1 MTTADQ
7 PPQQSSSTGANR
19 PPPESATS
27 RLGRRRLLAV
37 TGSTIGSTMAGCISI
52 GQNESTAPL
61 HTGNWH
67 SFGNGPRNTNR
78 VSGGTP
84 KPQSYEVLTPA
95 GWIYTHPVVHDG
107 IVYFA
112 TDREVVALGTAG
124 TEQWTHQLEHDVSGA
139 PCLDPD
145 RRRLY
150 VPTQITGS
158 ADDVSQRAMVSV
170 LSLSEGDLLD
180 TYRLGTEKTY
190 GTTVVDGDIFVRS
203 DSACLRLAPDGS
215 ERWRQPLEPL
225 VYDEYNL
232 GDSTATQIVPAV
244 EGDGV
249 YIPDRNAIVKLDRE
263 SGDERFRIPV
273 DTAYAAPTVD
283 DDGIIQTGWQ
293 ETVGI
298 TPSGDVRWRRDLQSR
313 AAAAASDNEIYVI
326 SSDLHCLTADT
337 GETKWQTHLPSE
349 GTAAPVVTD
358 GSVLVVSGDVRT
370 FRRDTD
376 GILSGDRKQWE
387 YSEVHANDYASP
399 VVAAGR
405 IFVSGPFGL
414 LALNPE
420 GDQ

>member
-1 MTTADQ
+1 
-7 PPQQSSSTGANR
+7 
-19 PPPESATS
+19 
-27 RLGRRRLLAV
+27 
-37 TGSTIGSTMAGCISI
+37 
-52 GQNESTAPL
+52 
-61 HTGNWH
+61 
-67 SFGNGPRNTNR
+67 
-78 VSGGTP
+78 
-84 KPQSYEVLTPA
+84 
-95 GWIYTHPVVHDG
+95 
-107 IVYFA
+107 
-112 TDREVVALGTAG
+112 
-124 TEQWTHQLEHDVSGA
+124 
-139 PCLDPD
+139 
-145 RRRLY
+145 
-150 VPTQITGS
+150 
-158 ADDVSQRAMVSV
+158 MVSV
-170 LSLSEGDLLD
+170 FSLSEGDLLN
-180 TYRLGTEKTY
+180 TYRVGTEKTY
-190 GTTVVDGDIFVRS
+190 GATVVDGDIFVRS
-203 DSACLRLAPDGS
+203 DSACLRLAADGT
-215 ERWRQPLEPL
+215 ERWRQSLEPL

-244 EGDGV
+244 DGDGV

-313 AAAAASDNEIYVI
+313 SAAAASDDEIYVI

-337 GETKWQTHLPSE
+337 GETKWQAHLPSE

-358 GSVLVVSGDVRT
+358 DSIIVVSGDVRV
-370 FRRDTD
+370 FRRSTD
-376 GILSGDRKQWE
+376 GILSGDRKRWE
-387 YSEVHANDYASP
+387 YSDVHTHDYASP